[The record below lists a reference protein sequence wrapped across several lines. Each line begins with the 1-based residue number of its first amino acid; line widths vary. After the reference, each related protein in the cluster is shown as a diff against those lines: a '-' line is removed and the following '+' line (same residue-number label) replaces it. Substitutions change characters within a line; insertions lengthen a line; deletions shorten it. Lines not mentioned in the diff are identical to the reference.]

1 MKSFSPLEFQPS
13 VLVVDDDPDN
23 FDVIETLLSLENYQL
38 SYASQGTK
46 LLDRLEIIHPDV
58 ILLDVMLPDI
68 DGIEI
73 CQHIKAEPRWQHI
86 PIIMV
91 TALTDKDDLARCLNA
106 GADDF
111 ISKPVNG
118 TELRAR
124 VRSMLRLSRQHQ
136 EIQTLCQQLQIVNQE
151 LVLFNQEL
159 EAQVQQRTAQL
170 EQILHYDDLTW
181 LPSRVTL
188 LQKLEQALQHR
199 SPEQSPRFALLYLDC
214 DQFKLINGSLGHEVG
229 DKLLMAIGQ
238 RLQQYLRPGDLLSRL
253 GEDEFCFFLDHITTL
268 KEVLAIVQQVS
279 QAFNTPFLIEGYEM
293 FITAS
298 LGVALD
304 HWRYQSGL
312 DLLQDADAAM
322 YRAKTKG
329 KGCYE
334 IFDQAMYDVAR
345 HRLTLETDLRWALE
359 REEFVVYYQPIINL
373 KTLSICGFEALL
385 RWQHPEQGMISPAEF
400 IPCLEETGLI
410 VPVGML
416 VLKLASQQL
425 KLWHQAGFSHLVM
438 NVNLSVRQ
446 FAHPPLLED
455 IQQVIQTVQLDPSHL
470 KLEITESAI
479 MDNTQAAIAIIEQLN
494 QQQIQL
500 SIDDFG
506 TGYSSLSYLNRL
518 PVHSLKIDRT
528 FTRDIDVHYQNSE
541 IVRSVVTLA
550 HGLGMNIVAEGIE
563 TAAELTHLQA
573 LGCEYGQGYF
583 FAKPLSAADAT
594 HLLLTQVA

>member
-1 MKSFSPLEFQPS
+1 MKSFIPLEFQPS
-13 VLVVDDDPDN
+13 VLVVDDEPDN
-23 FDVIETLLSLENYQL
+23 FDVIETLLALENYQL
-38 SYASQGTK
+38 SYVSHGAK
-46 LLDRLEIIHPDV
+46 LLDRLEITQPNV
-58 ILLDVMLPDI
+58 ILLDVMLPDM

-73 CQHIKAEPRWQHI
+73 CQYIKAHPQWQHI
-86 PIIMV
+86 PVIMV
-91 TALTDKDDLARCLNA
+91 TALTAKDDLARCLNA

-136 EIQTLCQQLQIVNQE
+136 EIQSLCRQLQIANRE
-151 LVLFNQEL
+151 LTQFNQEL
-159 EAQVQQRTAQL
+159 EAQVQQRTSELKQV
-170 EQILHYDDLTW
+170 LHYDDLTW
-181 LPSRVTL
+181 LPSRISL
-188 LQKLEQALQHR
+188 LQKLEQVLQHR

-229 DKLLMAIGQ
+229 NKLLVAIGQ
-238 RLQQYLRPGDLLSRL
+238 RLRQYLRPGDLLSRL

-268 KEVLAIVQQVS
+268 NDVLAIVHQVLQS
-279 QAFNTPFLIEGYEM
+279 FNTPFVVEGYEM
-293 FITAS
+293 FVTVS

-304 HWRYQSGL
+304 HWRYQSAL
-312 DLLQDADAAM
+312 DPLQDADTAM

-334 IFDQAMYDVAR
+334 IFDQVMYDLAR

-359 REEFVVYYQPIINL
+359 REEFVVYYQPILEL
-373 KTLSICGFEALL
+373 KTLKVTGFEALI
-385 RWQHPEQGMISPAEF
+385 RWQHPERGMVSPAEF

-416 VLKLASQQL
+416 VLRQACQQL
-425 KLWHQAGFSHLVM
+425 ELWHQAGFRHLVM

-446 FAHPPLLED
+446 FAHPPLLDD
-455 IQQVIQTVQLDPSHL
+455 ICQVLQATHLDPTHL

-479 MDNTQAAIAIIEQLN
+479 MDNAQAAVAIIEQLN
-494 QQQIQL
+494 KLKIQL

-528 FTRDIDVHYQNSE
+528 FTGEINTHHQNSE
-541 IVRSVVTLA
+541 IVRSVVTLG

-563 TAAELTHLQA
+563 TAAELAHLQK
-573 LGCEYGQGYF
+573 LGCEYGQGYL
-583 FAKPLSAADAT
+583 FAKPLRVGEAT
-594 HLLLTQVA
+594 SLLTAQIA